1 MQRNK
6 KSIYTILTASY
17 ALMLALY
24 ISTILILYLYNMHV
38 IKNETTYSNLMTVE
52 NMQQSIDNIFTE
64 VNRLNMQISINSD
77 INTLLSDSNHSDTD
91 RKYRLQS
98 IRLQLSDL
106 LGICNYVNQF
116 CVYAPSADC
125 AVTPTFTSDC
135 DEYLKLYLKL
145 NEKSISDFKQ
155 TLADTHSGSS
165 LFYSD
170 ALPDKII
177 VIQCL
182 PLISENPDGYI
193 LVSIDKNAFVLPL
206 HDGYESGNLYIA
218 DSKKRCIPLNSDSIL
233 DGSEINF
240 DDTIS
245 WAKLNGEK
253 YCFVKTKSSQTGY
266 NYLCAI
272 KASLFAKKL
281 RSSRNIGF
289 LLMAIY
295 SILALF
301 LAKMLLKYNYSPL
314 DRLVKD
320 IHGKLPELTA
330 SGNNEYAFIGDTIN
344 RMLGEKR
351 ELSHSLQIQNE
362 ALRHS
367 LWEKT
372 LKTGI
377 TPSIPPGDVMHSLG
391 INAVSDHFIVGMIQF
406 EDLSNL
412 FAEDHLSEDKKIE
425 YALLITQN
433 ILEELLSVQNDVYF
447 TVIDVCLIFCVNI
460 IPQNC
465 NHILNQLKTVV
476 SDAAGFI
483 QQNFNF
489 GFLTAISSIRDFE
502 EIHTAYREANIAM
515 EYAEMTPDLQ
525 FVAYSKVIN
534 QSIDRYSFT
543 LDAENR
549 LVHLI
554 KSGNRAEVEKFLDE
568 IFSDEYQAKPLSLDM
583 FKCLMFDVAGSV
595 IKTAQDIFGSEKN
608 QPFEPLLLIE
618 KITDCVSTSE
628 LKQALNTM
636 LEAIYSNLP
645 QKDDVVSP
653 VIELVSE
660 NYTNPDLSVAYIAEK
675 VHLHPN
681 YLSSLFKKQHGIG
694 LLEYITNVR
703 IEKSKQLLTST
714 ALTLDE
720 IAVQVGY
727 TGAQPLSRAFKKK
740 EGVPPSI
747 FRSANFEQQK
757 RF

>member
-6 KSIYTILTASY
+6 KSIYTILAASY

-24 ISTILILYLYNMHV
+24 ILTILILYLYNMHV
-38 IKNETTYSNLMTVE
+38 IKNETTYSNLVTVE
-52 NMQQSIDNIFTE
+52 NTQQSIDNIFTE

-77 INTLLSDSNHSDTD
+77 INTLLSEPGGTDND
-91 RKYRLQS
+91 RKYRLQN
-98 IRLQLSDL
+98 IRLQLNDL
-106 LGICNYVNQF
+106 LGICSYVNQF
-116 CVYAPSADC
+116 CVYSPGADC
-125 AVTPTFTSDC
+125 AVTPTFTSNC
-135 DEYLKLYLKL
+135 DEYLGLYLKL
-145 NEKSISDFKQ
+145 DDDSIAEFKQ
-155 TLADTHSGSS
+155 SLADTRFGSG
-165 LFYSD
+165 LFYSE
-170 ALPDKII
+170 AFPDKII

-193 LVSIDKNAFVLPL
+193 LVSIDKNAFTLPS
-206 HDGYESGNLYIA
+206 HKRYETGSLYIV
-218 DSKKRCIPLNSDSIL
+218 DSKKHCIPLNSVSVL
-233 DGSEINF
+233 DASNINL
-240 DDTIS
+240 DDTIVWS
-245 WAKLNGEK
+245 KLNGEK
-253 YCFVKTKSSQTGY
+253 YCFVNTKSSQTGY
-266 NYLCAI
+266 SYLCAI
-272 KASLFAKKL
+272 KASIFAKKL
-281 RSSRNIGF
+281 RSTRNIGF
-289 LLMAIY
+289 LLIAIY
-295 SILALF
+295 AALALF
-301 LAKMLLKYNYSPL
+301 LAGTLLKYNYTPL
-314 DRLVKD
+314 ELLMKD
-320 IHGKLPELTA
+320 IRRKLPEFNSA
-330 SGNNEYAFIGDTIN
+330 DNNEYAFIGDTFN

-367 LWEKT
+367 LWERA

-377 TPSIPPGDVMHSLG
+377 TPGTSSGAALEALG
-391 INAVSDHFIVGMIQF
+391 INPISDNFIVGMIQF

-412 FAEDHLSEDKKIE
+412 FYEDNLSEDKKNE

-433 ILEELLSVQNDVYF
+433 ILEELLSAENSVCF
-447 TVIDVCLIFCVNI
+447 TVIDECLIFCVNI
-460 IPQNC
+460 APQN
-465 NHILNQLKTVV
+465 NNNILSRLKAVV
-476 SDAAGFI
+476 TDAAGFI
-483 QQNFNF
+483 QQHFSF
-489 GFLTAISSIRDFE
+489 GFLTAVSSVRGFE
-502 EIHTAYREANIAM
+502 QIHTAYREANIAM

-525 FVAYSKVIN
+525 FVAYSKVIS
-534 QSIDRYSFT
+534 QSIDRYGFT

-554 KSGNRAEVEKFLDE
+554 KSGNRVEVEKFLDE
-568 IFSDEYQAKPLSLDM
+568 IFSDEYQSKPLSLDM
-583 FKCLMFDVAGSV
+583 FKCLMFDVTGSV
-595 IKTAQDIFGSEKN
+595 IKTAQDIFGAEQN

-618 KITDCVSTSE
+618 RITNCVSTSE

-653 VIELVSE
+653 VIELVCK
-660 NYTNPDLSVAYIAEK
+660 NFTNPNLSVAYIAEK

-703 IEKSKQLLTST
+703 IEKAKELLTST
-714 ALTLDE
+714 SLTLDE

-747 FRSANFEQQK
+747 FRSTNS
-757 RF
+757 